1 MLPDAVY
8 LDVFYL
14 AVAIGFL
21 VMCWYFVKALDVL

>member
-21 VMCWYFVKALDVL
+21 VTCWYFVKALDVL